1 MQLMPATARGEAKAL
16 GVKIESLYDVEM
28 NVLLGTSHIARLLRN
43 LKRVEWAAAAYNA
56 GAGAAKRWIE
66 GNEAMPLD
74 RWMEE
79 VGYKETSGY
88 VRRVMANLRV
98 YRMLYGEGKR
108 PAALSADLVPP
119 GKTSDDQPVEDEG
132 TAGDDDTPML
142 NVRE

>member
-1 MQLMPATARGEAKAL
+1 
-16 GVKIESLYDVEM
+16 
-28 NVLLGTSHIARLLRN
+28 
-43 LKRVEWAAAAYNA
+43 
-56 GAGAAKRWIE
+56 
-66 GNEAMPLD
+66 MPLD

-98 YRMLYGEGKR
+98 YRMLYGESKR
-108 PAALSADLVPP
+108 PATLSADLVPP

-142 NVRE
+142 NARE